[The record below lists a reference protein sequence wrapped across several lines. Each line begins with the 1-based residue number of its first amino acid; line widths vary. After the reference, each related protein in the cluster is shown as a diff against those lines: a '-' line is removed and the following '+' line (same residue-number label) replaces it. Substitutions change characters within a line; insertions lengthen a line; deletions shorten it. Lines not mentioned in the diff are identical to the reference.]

1 MTVFER
7 GTLSELTRSWA
18 ELGRAV
24 PDGHTVTPV
33 ELEADAV
40 DDVAATSITTAPTP
54 ALGTPAAPRIW

>member
-1 MTVFER
+1 
-7 GTLSELTRSWA
+7 
-18 ELGRAV
+18 
-24 PDGHTVTPV
+24 VTPV